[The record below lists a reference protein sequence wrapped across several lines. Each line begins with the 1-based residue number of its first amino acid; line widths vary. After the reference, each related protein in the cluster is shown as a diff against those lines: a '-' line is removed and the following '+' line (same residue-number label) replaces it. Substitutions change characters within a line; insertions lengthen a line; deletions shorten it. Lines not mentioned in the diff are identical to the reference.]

1 MTVCIFHD
9 YVCIFNHDC
18 VFLIMTVCIFHDYVC
33 IFNHDCVCILGMGF
47 RRVPVMDDMY
57 RVEGDPAC

>member
-1 MTVCIFHD
+1 MTMCVFLIMTVCIFHD

-18 VFLIMTVCIFHDYVC
+18 VFLIMTVCIFHD
-33 IFNHDCVCILGMGF
+33 CVCILGMGF
-47 RRVPVMDDMY
+47 RRVPVMDGMY